1 MLSKPPSET
10 SPRPS
15 ARSLSGNSPSGS
27 QADSG
32 QNIERP
38 RILLAEDNQVNQVVT
53 QKMLRRIGYDCEIA
67 GTGREALQLLHSH
80 PLDYYCAVLMDL
92 QMPDLDGKETV
103 VQIRADVR
111 YDALPVIALTGESV
125 SDVVLD
131 ALSCGMDDVMQ
142 KPVDLKTLSKTIATA
157 LKIKRRESIP
167 RLPLYQPK

>member
-1 MLSKPPSET
+1 
-10 SPRPS
+10 
-15 ARSLSGNSPSGS
+15 
-27 QADSG
+27 
-32 QNIERP
+32 
-38 RILLAEDNQVNQVVT
+38 
-53 QKMLRRIGYDCEIA
+53 
-67 GTGREALQLLHSH
+67 
-80 PLDYYCAVLMDL
+80 
-92 QMPDLDGKETV
+92 V

-157 LKIKRRESIP
+157 LKAKRRESIP